1 MVFVFVF
8 GQEGTGTGQATGSD
22 SSGSVSLELELGDGD
37 LLVMGGRCQMTHKH
51 EVPRLPRHELPG
63 KEDEERQREM
73 RRINLTFRSFA

>member
-1 MVFVFVF
+1 MALVVIF
-8 GQEGTGTGQATGSD
+8 GQEDTAGQATGSAD
-22 SSGSVSLELELGDGD
+22 SDSVSLELELGDGD

-63 KEDEERQREM
+63 EEDEERQREM

>member
-1 MVFVFVF
+1 M
-8 GQEGTGTGQATGSD
+8 
-22 SSGSVSLELELGDGD
+22 SLELELGDGD

-51 EVPRLPRHELPG
+51 EVPRLLRHELPG